1 MEKQIL
7 LNLLIKH
14 NLYEIGNSVHI
25 YTEMRDL
32 NNRIIPEDYIEEFKK
47 LIIIEENYYT
57 VGESL

>member
-1 MEKQIL
+1 
-7 LNLLIKH
+7 
-14 NLYEIGNSVHI
+14 
-25 YTEMRDL
+25 MRDL